1 MLLLATAA
9 VLVFYINTPLLYCYP
24 VLERDYLMR
33 ISERKCFS
41 RHGAPRGLW
50 ANGTVAAAAEGT
62 GESGGALLC
71 SCRGAGRA
79 GLGHPH
85 PPAQLGGTE
94 GCPAWSSRPQL
105 QKHGD
110 FQAGN
115 KRGISTLQSKRELGS
130 AASES
135 GVRGRKNAFET
146 EFSYISSLL
155 EMAWIEGQAVLF
167 RPAFLQSRPLITAAA
182 MQTRCC
188 YGCICLF
195 HSCVPA
201 LNPAV
206 AFRAAVT
213 AQR

>member
-1 MLLLATAA
+1 
-9 VLVFYINTPLLYCYP
+9 
-24 VLERDYLMR
+24 MR
-33 ISERKCFS
+33 ISERKRFS
-41 RHGAPRGLW
+41 RHRLCLLPQGTPRSLGKRDCRCCC
-50 ANGTVAAAAEGT
+50 GGD
-62 GESGGALLC
+62 GESGGTLLC

-79 GLGHPH
+79 GLGHQH
-85 PPAQLGGTE
+85 PPAQLAGTE
-94 GCPAWSSRPQL
+94 GCPAWSSRPHL

-135 GVRGRKNAFET
+135 GARGRKNTFGI

-155 EMAWIEGQAVLF
+155 EMARMEGQAVLF
-167 RPAFLQSRPLITAAA
+167 RPAFLRSRPLITAAA

-188 YGCICLF
+188 CGCICLF

-206 AFRAAVT
+206 ACRAAVT